1 MPCYDFKCPE
11 CQVVFECRLP
21 NTQAGQPQPCPGCG
35 KLDTVRVYSVPGM
48 VFEGNG
54 WATKEG
60 RVAGQMR
67 AKNEKLLVRQRERYG
82 TGTEVAP
89 NVGGEQVDSWAD
101 AKKLAVS
108 KGLDG
113 SGYDKYIRKEAGK

>member
-1 MPCYDFKCPE
+1 MPCYDFKCPSCE
-11 CQVVFECRLP
+11 VVFECKLP
-21 NTQAGQPQPCPGCG
+21 SSQAGQSQPCPDCG

-48 VFEGNG
+48 VFAGDG
-54 WATKEG
+54 WATKDG

-67 AKNEKLLVRQRERYG
+67 AKNEGLERKQKERYG
-82 TGTEVAP
+82 NGSVFAP
-89 NVGGEQVDSWAD
+89 NVGGEQTDTWAD

-113 SGYDKYIRKEAGK
+113 SSYDSQIRKETTK